1 MPVGTF
7 VTLDGEPY
15 NAVWCACKEMLDGRE
30 RLDGLKDGEV
40 NEGDAEEEKEEPRSG
55 IKARQ

>member
-1 MPVGTF
+1 MPCGVL
-7 VTLDGEPY
+7 VRRCSMDENDY
-15 NAVWCACKEMLDGRE
+15 
-30 RLDGLKDGEV
+30 LDGLKDGEV